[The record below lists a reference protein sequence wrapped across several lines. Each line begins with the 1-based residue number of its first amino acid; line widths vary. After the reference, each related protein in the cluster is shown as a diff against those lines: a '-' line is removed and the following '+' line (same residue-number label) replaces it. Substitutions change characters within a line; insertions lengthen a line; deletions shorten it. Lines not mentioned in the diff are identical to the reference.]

1 MGMKSKK
8 INEDIEE
15 LKEKAYQAEQLEQLQ
30 EWAIQAESYITD
42 ILGHPDLRELGI
54 EEPHG
59 WLSSIMH
66 NLVIEIESKL
76 GDL

>member
-1 MGMKSKK
+1 MKSKK

-30 EWAIQAESYITD
+30 EWAIKAEGYITD
-42 ILGHPDLRELGI
+42 VLCHPDLRELGI

-59 WLSSIMH
+59 WLSSNIH
-66 NLVIEIESKL
+66 DLVREIESKL
-76 GDL
+76 ERI